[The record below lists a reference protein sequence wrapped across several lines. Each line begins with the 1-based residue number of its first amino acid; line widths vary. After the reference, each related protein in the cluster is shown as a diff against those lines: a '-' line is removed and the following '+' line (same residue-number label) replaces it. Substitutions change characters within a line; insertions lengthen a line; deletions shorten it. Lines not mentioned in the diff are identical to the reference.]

1 MRTILLVTYDISPY
15 RGSEA
20 SVSWNYVANMQHTN
34 RLIVLYGKGK
44 DEIELYLRTNT
55 MPHVRF
61 QNIAYTE
68 ITGHGFIDDIK
79 YNLNYRKWHKRAAT
93 AAAKLL
99 AQENVDIIHFLN
111 PIGFKEPGF
120 LWKLPRPYVWGPM
133 QGVENRPAALFKAL
147 SPKGKINAI
156 VRLVIHNAMF
166 VFSPRVRRAVSQ
178 SDFIFAAT
186 PNTKRN
192 LQKYYQTE
200 SIYLPENG
208 ITSMLARTPVSKSN
222 SEPLRLI
229 WAGELC
235 ERKALIILLDA
246 LKTIRRTNWE
256 LHVAGAGRLR
266 SKMEETAQN
275 YGIASRIVWHGK
287 IPRTQVQEIF
297 AHSHLH
303 IITSLGEATTTVLWE
318 AMANGV
324 PTLSLDH
331 CGMSGVICE
340 KCGIKIPIH
349 TYEQV
354 TMAIAAEIESC
365 IMNPERIAILSEGV
379 LKCSEKF
386 MWSNRIAC
394 FNRIYGQISQ
404 KA

>member
-1 MRTILLVTYDISPY
+1 M
-15 RGSEA
+15 E
-20 SVSWNYVANMQHTN
+20 
-34 RLIVLYGKGK
+34 
-44 DEIELYLRTNT
+44 
-55 MPHVRF
+55 
-61 QNIAYTE
+61 
-68 ITGHGFIDDIK
+68 
-79 YNLNYRKWHKRAAT
+79 T
-93 AAAKLL
+93 AASLCM
-99 AQENVDIIHFLN
+99 
-111 PIGFKEPGF
+111 
-120 LWKLPRPYVWGPM
+120 GPM

-287 IPRTQVQEIF
+287 YPGRKFRRFSLIRICISSHRWAKLPRRYY
-297 AHSHLH
+297 
-303 IITSLGEATTTVLWE
+303 GRLWPME
-318 AMANGV
+318 F
-324 PTLSLDH
+324 PPYRWT
-331 CGMSGVICE
+331 
-340 KCGIKIPIH
+340 
-349 TYEQV
+349 
-354 TMAIAAEIESC
+354 IAA
-365 IMNPERIAILSEGV
+365 
-379 LKCSEKF
+379 
-386 MWSNRIAC
+386 
-394 FNRIYGQISQ
+394 
-404 KA
+404 

>member
-192 LQKYYQTE
+192 LQKYYQIQQ
-200 SIYLPENG
+200 S
-208 ITSMLARTPVSKSN
+208 VSGSWQ
-222 SEPLRLI
+222 EYEVLI
-229 WAGELC
+229 
-235 ERKALIILLDA
+235 
-246 LKTIRRTNWE
+246 
-256 LHVAGAGRLR
+256 
-266 SKMEETAQN
+266 
-275 YGIASRIVWHGK
+275 
-287 IPRTQVQEIF
+287 
-297 AHSHLH
+297 
-303 IITSLGEATTTVLWE
+303 
-318 AMANGV
+318 V
-324 PTLSLDH
+324 P
-331 CGMSGVICE
+331 
-340 KCGIKIPIH
+340 
-349 TYEQV
+349 
-354 TMAIAAEIESC
+354 
-365 IMNPERIAILSEGV
+365 
-379 LKCSEKF
+379 
-386 MWSNRIAC
+386 
-394 FNRIYGQISQ
+394 
-404 KA
+404 